1 MKKINIG
8 FFGTR
13 GLGNYGGFETIA
25 QKLNDYLDGNKFNL
39 FVSQEVEN
47 QDEEY
52 KLEKINEITTLIKQK
67 KTWIKKYSKE
77 LDNIANESRIINK
90 CIDENPWNLDI
101 ILQCGSTPGIFMK
114 KSKGAPIIVWNPDG
128 IEWKR
133 EKFPWYARKI
143 LYYSTILGIK
153 KSDAVSVDSKS
164 IGIDLKKMI
173 GSKPEFYLPSGTDIL
188 TKQDVEMSALKE
200 FDLNENDYYIMVGR
214 AVPEN
219 HILEILNYFL
229 ETKTSKKLM
238 VIANFSED
246 EYSKKCLEVIN
257 KNSDRIIYKGPVYD
271 QKKLKSLRYFAYAY
285 IHGHSVGGTN
295 PSLLEALGAGNPCIC
310 YDVSYNKEVARESGY
325 YFHNFK
331 VFNESLEN
339 LEKNITK
346 TIKMKKNTNYIIK
359 DGFTWD
365 YIAELH
371 EYLIMKL
378 LLESQKIEQ
387 SNFEL
392 WLNEKKYKIKLSK
405 ERLK

>member
-39 FVSQEVEN
+39 FISQEVEN
-47 QDEEY
+47 QDEDY
-52 KLEKINEITTLIKQK
+52 KLEKVNEITTLIKQK

-77 LDNIANESRIINK
+77 LDNIINESRIINK

-101 ILQCGSTPGIFMK
+101 ILQCGSTPGILMK
-114 KSKGAPIIVWNPDG
+114 KSKKNPIIVWNPDG
-128 IEWKR
+128 IEWRR

-153 KSDAVSVDSKS
+153 KSDAVSVDSRA
-164 IGIDLKKMI
+164 IGADLKKMI
-173 GSKPEFYLPSGTDIL
+173 GNKPEFYLPSGTDII
-188 TKQDVEMSALKE
+188 TQEDVELLDLEE
-200 FDLNENDYYIMVGR
+200 FGLNENDYYIMVGR

-246 EYSKKCLEVIN
+246 EYSKKCLEIIN
-257 KNSDRIIYKGPVYD
+257 KNLDRIVYKGPVYN

-310 YDVSYNKEVARESGY
+310 YDVPYNKEVAEQAGL
-325 YFHNFK
+325 YFKNKDEFI
-331 VFNESLEN
+331 NCLMELEEDSFEYN
-339 LEKNITK
+339 L
-346 TIKMKKNTNYIIK
+346 KKNKAQEIIK
-359 DGFTWD
+359 KRFTWGH
-365 YIAELH
+365 IAKVH
-371 EYLIMKL
+371 EEMALIL
-378 LLESQKIEQ
+378 LKE
-387 SNFEL
+387 NG
-392 WLNEKKYKIKLSK
+392 EKK
-405 ERLK
+405 

>member
-25 QKLNDYLDGNKFNL
+25 QKLNDYLDENKFNL
-39 FVSQEVEN
+39 FISQEVEN

-77 LDNIANESRIINK
+77 LDNIINESIIINK

-101 ILQCGSTPGIFMK
+101 ILQCGSTPGILMK

-173 GSKPEFYLPSGTDIL
+173 GSKPEFYLPSGTDII
-188 TKQDVEMSALKE
+188 TSEDVQISDLKE
-200 FDLNENDYYIMVGR
+200 FGIDENNYYIMVGR

-219 HILEILNYFL
+219 NILEILNYFL
-229 ETKTSKKLM
+229 ETKTSKKLII
-238 VIANFSED
+238 IANFSED
-246 EYSKKCLEVIN
+246 EYSKKCLDLIQ
-257 KNSDRIIYKGPVYD
+257 KNSNRIIYRGPVYN

-285 IHGHSVGGTN
+285 LHGHSVGGTN
-295 PSLLEALGAGNPCIC
+295 PSLLEALGAGNPCVC
-310 YDVSYNKEVARESGY
+310 YDVPYNKEVAEKAGL
-325 YFHNFK
+325 YFKNKDEFIDCLI
-331 VFNESLEN
+331 E
-339 LEKNITK
+339 LEKDSFEYNL
-346 TIKMKKNTNYIIK
+346 KKNKAQEIIK
-359 DGFTWD
+359 KRFTWE
-365 YIAELH
+365 YIARIH
-371 EYLIMKL
+371 EEMI
-378 LLESQKIEQ
+378 LEMI
-387 SNFEL
+387 
-392 WLNEKKYKIKLSK
+392 EKKGKI
-405 ERLK
+405 